1 MSFGQVQRDFSYT
14 NISASQRGVF
24 DKVVCDSLIV
34 NGVVPQ
40 LNHIYTFA
48 DLPAAIDSQG
58 LRFLITDG
66 SVTLAGNFASTAVGT
81 GAIVTPVFSN
91 GANWLIG

>member
-24 DKVVCDSLIV
+24 DKVVCDTLIV

-40 LNHIYTFA
+40 LNHIYTF
-48 DLPAAIDSQG
+48 DMLPTATDSQG

-66 SVTLAGNFASTAVGT
+66 SVALATNFGSTAVGT
-81 GAIVTPVFSN
+81 GTIVTPVFSD
-91 GANWLIG
+91 GTNWLIG